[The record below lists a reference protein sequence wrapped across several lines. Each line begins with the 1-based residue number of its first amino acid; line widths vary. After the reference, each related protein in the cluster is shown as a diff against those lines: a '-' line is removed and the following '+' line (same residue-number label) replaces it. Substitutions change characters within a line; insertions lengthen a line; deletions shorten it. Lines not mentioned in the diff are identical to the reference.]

1 MLSKVMEK
9 ALNDQLNFEIYSS
22 YLYMSMVSALEAMNY
37 KGAAH
42 WMRIQVLEELFHA
55 NKFFNYIIDR
65 EGRAILQEIKKPQSD
80 WKSLLDIF
88 EDAHKHEKIVTS
100 RICNIVDLALTEKD
114 HVTNSTLQWFV
125 NEQIEEESNGKTI
138 IEKIKRTKSSS
149 DGLMIIDTELAAR
162 VLSPMTNITT
172 AIAAPL

>member
-1 MLSKVMEK
+1 MLSKAMEK

-42 WMRIQVLEELFHA
+42 WMRIQAMEELFHA

-65 EGRAILQEIKKPQSD
+65 EGRAILQEIKKPKTD
-80 WKSLLDIF
+80 WKSFLEIF
-88 EDAHKHEKIVTS
+88 EDAHKHEIIVTS
-100 RICNIVDLALTEKD
+100 KICNLVDLALTEKD

-125 NEQIEEESNGKTI
+125 TEQIEEESNGKTI
-138 IEKIKRTKSSS
+138 IEKIKRTKNST
-149 DGLMIIDTELAAR
+149 DGLMMIDTELGVR
-162 VLSPMTNITT
+162 VLSPLANVTT
-172 AIAAPL
+172 AISTPA

>member
-1 MLSKVMEK
+1 MLSKAMEK

-42 WMRIQVLEELFHA
+42 WMRIQAMEELFHA

-65 EGRAILQEIKKPQSD
+65 EGRAILQEIKKPKTD
-80 WKSLLDIF
+80 WKSFLEIF

-100 RICNIVDLALTEKD
+100 RICNLVDLALTEKD

-125 NEQIEEESNGKTI
+125 TEQIEEESNGKTI
-138 IEKIKRTKSSS
+138 IEKIKRTKNST
-149 DGLMIIDTELAAR
+149 DGLMMIDTELGAR
-162 VLSPMTNITT
+162 VLSPLANVT
-172 AIAAPL
+172 AAISTPA

>member
-1 MLSKVMEK
+1 MLSKAMEK
-9 ALNDQLNFEIYSS
+9 ALNEQLNFELYSS
-22 YLYMSMVSALEAMNY
+22 YLYMSMASALEAMNY

-42 WMRIQVLEELFHA
+42 WMRIQMLEELFHA

-65 EGRAILQEIKKPQSD
+65 EGRVILQEIKKPKND
-80 WKSLLDIF
+80 WKSMLDAF

-100 RICNIVDLALTEKD
+100 RICDLVDLALTEKD

-125 NEQIEEESNGKTI
+125 TEQIEEESNGKTI
-138 IEKIKRTKSSS
+138 IEKIKRTKKSE

-162 VLSPMTNITT
+162 ALSPMANITT
-172 AIAAPL
+172 AITTPA